1 MWKILKAAGID
12 PAPLRSGPTW
22 SQFLTA
28 QAQAILAVDFT
39 HVDPVFLCLL
49 IVIEHESRRAHIAGI
64 TAHSRNPGRPTG
76 QEPADGSR

>member
-22 SQFLTA
+22 NQFLTA
-28 QAQAILAVDFT
+28 QAQAILAVCFT
-39 HVDPVFLCLL
+39 HLDTVVLRLL

-64 TAHSRNPGRPTG
+64 TAHPRNQGRPTG